1 MKKLLLLIYFN
12 INIIK
17 RRTQHAF
24 YKERQQNVY
33 ILLRIVNIINISIL
47 AIRWKATFD
56 SGAQN
61 QS

>member
-33 ILLRIVNIINISIL
+33 ILLHIVNIINIEWMNEWMMHLYFLNI
-47 AIRWKATFD
+47 
-56 SGAQN
+56 
-61 QS
+61 